1 MKFVFT
7 RGTCAS
13 LACLAMLAST
23 HVLANGTADDGGKA
37 FASVRPATDITRD
50 PYAPCPED
58 GSGAFLYVT
67 VTGLTNDEGNVRVQV
82 YSDKPDEFLASG
94 KKVTRVDVP
103 TNGDGTQVCV
113 PLPQPGK
120 YAVAVMHDR
129 NANGRADIFSEGFG
143 FSNNPK
149 LVLGPPDHEEV
160 VTMADEGVTE
170 LDISLTYVFQLGE
183 DKRKQHK
190 RRR

>member
-1 MKFVFT
+1 MNLLLA
-7 RGTCAS
+7 RGACVS
-13 LACLAMLAST
+13 LACLISLASAP
-23 HVLANGTADDGGKA
+23 VLANGAADDGGKA
-37 FASVRPATDITRD
+37 LASVRPATDITRD

-58 GSGAFLYVT
+58 GRGAFLFVT
-67 VTGLTNDEGNVRVQV
+67 VTGITNDEGNVRVQV
-82 YSDKPDEFLASG
+82 YSEKPDEFLASG

-103 TNGDGTQVCV
+103 TNSDDTQVCV
-113 PLPQPGK
+113 PLPRPGK
-120 YAVAVMHDR
+120 YAIAVMHDR

-149 LVLGPPDHEEV
+149 LGLGPPDHEEV

>member
-1 MKFVFT
+1 MNSMFA
-7 RGTCAS
+7 RGACAS
-13 LACLAMLAST
+13 LACLAVLAST
-23 HVLANGTADDGGKA
+23 HALADGAADNGGEA
-37 FASVRPATDITRD
+37 FASVRPAADITRD
-50 PYAPCPED
+50 PYAPCPKD
-58 GSGAFLYVT
+58 GQGAFLFVT
-67 VTGLTNDEGNVRVQV
+67 VTGITNSEGNVRVQV

-103 TNGDGTQVCV
+103 TNGDDTQVCV
-113 PLPQPGK
+113 PLPRPGK

-149 LVLGPPDHEEV
+149 LGLGPPDHEEV
-160 VTMADEGVTE
+160 VLEVAEGITD
-170 LDISLTYVFQLGE
+170 LDVSLTYVFQLGE